1 MGADFARYSRGN
13 RSLGSA
19 EEEDWQVSTIGT
31 EFSQSGN
38 SLEGNGSHSVDAAS
52 DHGVVGRVKW
62 FNNQKG
68 YGFIVY
74 GDTPDVFVHHTA
86 IRMEGYRTL
95 KQGEEVKFSLVETNK
110 GLQAV
115 DVERVV

>member
-1 MGADFARYSRGN
+1 M
-13 RSLGSA
+13 
-19 EEEDWQVSTIGT
+19 STNETGI
-31 EFSQSGN
+31 SQFGN
-38 SLEGNGSHSVDAAS
+38 SLDGNASRSADATSEG
-52 DHGVVGRVKW
+52 GVVGRVKW

-74 GDTPDVFVHHTA
+74 GDTPDIFVHHTA

-115 DVERVV
+115 DVERVD